1 MSEALTVSRVVEKL
15 PSRFIPEAA
24 NDLEAVFQFKLE
36 DGDDFYIEI
45 HESNCSTS
53 LGNHPDPN
61 VTLLMSAE
69 TMFAVISGEKDG
81 MSAFLTGK
89 LRAEGNVMLATRLGK
104 LFSREKRS

>member
-1 MSEALTVSRVVEKL
+1 MNETLTVNRVVEKL
-15 PSRFIPEAA
+15 PSRFIATEA
-24 NDLEAVFQFKLE
+24 DELEAVFQFKLHDDE
-36 DGDDFYIEI
+36 DFYIHI
-45 HESNCSTS
+45 NGSDCSAS
-53 LGNHPDPN
+53 LGSHPDPH
-61 VTLLMSAE
+61 VTLLMNAD